1 MLYFDGTQKIPESG
15 EVIHGYTLGKML
27 DNTKNSVV
35 FVSKDPKT
43 NENVCIKFIK
53 YTQDNCERVD
63 YELKIMKTL
72 NSPFI
77 IQCKDEFD
85 YPPFKCVV
93 MPLAAGDLQ
102 FLCHNVQGHKLPE
115 AAVKVVIQS
124 ALYALKYL
132 HSNHIYHRD
141 IKPDNFLIL
150 EEEEDG
156 GEVIRLG
163 DLGFA
168 KEFKSGELCNEY
180 LGTLDYA
187 APEVISG
194 IPYDESVDIWSL
206 GVSMY
211 VLLSGYP
218 PFPTTPECT
227 LRQCIKSGAY
237 MFPAKNWKNISN
249 EAKDLIRH
257 MIRVSPKE
265 RWTPE
270 QCLKHQWFS
279 ELPTPVEAFK
289 PIMAGM
295 PNIIDAKP
303 SVLI

>member
-1 MLYFDGTQKIPESG
+1 MMYFDGSQKIPETG
-15 EVIHGYTLGKML
+15 ETINGYTLGKML

-35 FVSKDPKT
+35 FVSKDPIT
-43 NENVCIKFIK
+43 NESVCVKFIK
-53 YTQDNCERVD
+53 YTESNSERVD
-63 YELKIMKTL
+63 YELKIMRTL

-93 MPLAAGDLQ
+93 MPLATSDLQ
-102 FLCHNVQGHKLPE
+102 VLCRNIQGHKLPE
-115 AAVKVVIQS
+115 QAVKAVIQS

-132 HSNHIYHRD
+132 HSNHICHRD
-141 IKPDNFLIL
+141 IKPDNFLIV
-150 EEEEDG
+150 EEEDE
-156 GEVIRLG
+156 GEVIRLA

-180 LGTLDYA
+180 LGTLEYA

-194 IPYDESVDIWSL
+194 TPYDGSVDIWSL

-227 LRQCIKSGAY
+227 LRKCIQSGAF
-237 MFPAKNWKNISN
+237 MFPANNWKGISN
-249 EAKDLIRH
+249 DAKDLIRH
-257 MIRVSPKE
+257 MIRVKPDE

-270 QCLKHQWFS
+270 QCLKHQWFADHS
-279 ELPTPVEAFK
+279 TPMEVFK
-289 PIMAGM
+289 PIMAEM
-295 PNIIDAKP
+295 N
-303 SVLI
+303 SVYEEKQQILA